1 MMSVP
6 EGFGRRNFEDLVNLG
21 ACLKHWYPYKKLGVL
36 ARGFMRDLKVSPL
49 IYWSTMR
56 RAVRPLIE
64 AETRTLEALGLQLRG
79 PDQDQRPTSCHEL
92 AEMVV
97 DVLAAEDNSPL
108 ELANQILRSI
118 NEEGG

>member
-21 ACLKHWYPYKKLGVL
+21 ACLKHWYPFNNLGDL

-49 IYWSTMR
+49 IYWATMR

-64 AETRTLEALGLQLRG
+64 AEAQTLEALGLQLRG
-79 PDQDQRPTSCHEL
+79 PDHDQRPTTCLEL

-97 DVLAAEDNSPL
+97 DVLATEDNSPM
-108 ELANQILRSI
+108 ELAVQILRSI
-118 NEEGG
+118 NGEGG